1 MLLYDFSDY
10 KTFKELFRG
19 LYYRKMTIDE
29 AESKQ
34 EEVDAI
40 ILINIKKFYKGR
52 EKIIDGFKNEIS
64 LIYRDEEERARFEEE
79 EKTYQKLKWS
89 H

>member
-1 MLLYDFSDY
+1 
-10 KTFKELFRG
+10 
-19 LYYRKMTIDE
+19 MTIDE

-79 EKTYQKLKWS
+79 EKIYQKLKWS

>member
-1 MLLYDFSDY
+1 
-10 KTFKELFRG
+10 
-19 LYYRKMTIDE
+19 MTIDE

-40 ILINIKKFYKGR
+40 ILINIKNFYKGR

-64 LIYRDEEERARFEEE
+64 LIYRDEEETARFEEE

>member
-1 MLLYDFSDY
+1 
-10 KTFKELFRG
+10 
-19 LYYRKMTIDE
+19 MTIDE

-40 ILINIKKFYKGR
+40 ILINIKNFYKGR

>member
-1 MLLYDFSDY
+1 
-10 KTFKELFRG
+10 
-19 LYYRKMTIDE
+19 MTIDE

-52 EKIIDGFKNEIS
+52 EKIIEGFKNEIL
-64 LIYRDEEERARFEEE
+64 LIYRDEEEERARFEEE
-79 EKTYQKLKWS
+79 EKKNQK
-89 H
+89 

>member
-1 MLLYDFSDY
+1 
-10 KTFKELFRG
+10 
-19 LYYRKMTIDE
+19 MTIDE

-52 EKIIDGFKNEIS
+52 EKIIEGFKNAIF
-64 LIYRDEEERARFEEE
+64 LIYRDEEEEPDSKKKKNIRNENGLINYRRLARLI
-79 EKTYQKLKWS
+79 YLK
-89 H
+89 HRGINDELGITF

>member
-1 MLLYDFSDY
+1 
-10 KTFKELFRG
+10 
-19 LYYRKMTIDE
+19 MTIDE

-40 ILINIKKFYKGR
+40 ILINIKNFYKGR

-64 LIYRDEEERARFEEE
+64 LIYRDEEETARFEE